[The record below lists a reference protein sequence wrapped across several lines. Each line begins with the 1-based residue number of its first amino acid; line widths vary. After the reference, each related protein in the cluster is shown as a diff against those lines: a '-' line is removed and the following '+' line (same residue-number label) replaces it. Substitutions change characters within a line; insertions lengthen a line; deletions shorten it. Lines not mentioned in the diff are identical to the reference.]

1 MDLKRRITYRFLHGK
16 HVMKIAS
23 WNVNSLK
30 VRLPQL
36 LQWLTGECPD
46 VVGLQETKL
55 TDDKFPLA
63 EIEAAGY
70 HVAFAGQKT
79 YNGVAVLS
87 RHDTVGAATDIIT
100 DLPGLQDP
108 QRRVMGATIGDLRFL
123 DLYVPNGS
131 EVGSDK
137 YEYKLGWL
145 QKCHSYIEDQLRQHE
160 RFAVVGDF
168 NIAPED
174 ADVHDPD
181 GWRGQ
186 VLFSGPE
193 RQAFQGLIGLGL
205 TDTFRLFE
213 QEPATF
219 SWWDYRMGAFRR
231 NRGLRIDHVLV
242 SQALERVCSGSRV
255 DREPR
260 TWERPSDHAPVIAE
274 FSS

>member
-1 MDLKRRITYRFLHGK
+1 
-16 HVMKIAS
+16 MKIAS

-36 LQWLTGECPD
+36 LQWLSTESPD
-46 VVGLQETKL
+46 VIGLQETKL
-55 TDDKFPLA
+55 VDDNFPVA
-63 EIEAAGY
+63 AIEAAGY
-70 HVAFAGQKT
+70 HVVFAGQKT

-87 RHDTVGAATDIIT
+87 RRDTVGAATDVVT
-100 DLPGLQDP
+100 DIPGLADP
-108 QRRVMGATIGDLRFL
+108 QRRVMGVTVGDLRFL

-137 YEYKLGWL
+137 YEYKLDWL
-145 QKCHSYIEDQLRQHE
+145 EKCSQYIEQQLQQHE

-168 NIAPED
+168 NIAPQDE
-174 ADVHDPD
+174 DVHDPA
-181 GWRGQ
+181 GWTGQ

-193 RQAFQGLIGLGL
+193 RQAFQRLLGFGLS
-205 TDTFRLFE
+205 DSFRLFD

-231 NRGLRIDHVLV
+231 NRGLRIDHILV
-242 SQALERVCSGSRV
+242 SAVLKSACTGSRV
-255 DREPR
+255 DRDPR
-260 TWERPSDHAPVIAE
+260 TWDRPSDHAPVIAE

>member
-1 MDLKRRITYRFLHGK
+1 MNPTTLKL
-16 HVMKIAS
+16 AS

-36 LQWLTGECPD
+36 LQWLSATEPD
-46 VVGLQETKL
+46 VIGLQETKL
-55 TDDKFPLA
+55 VDDNFPIA

-70 HVAFAGQKT
+70 HVVFAGQKT

-87 RHDTVGAATDIIT
+87 RKQSVGPATDIVT
-100 DLPGLQDP
+100 DLPGLDDP
-108 QRRVMGATIGDLRFL
+108 QRRVLGATVGDLRFL

-131 EVGSDK
+131 DVGSDK

-145 QKCHSYIEDQLRQHE
+145 EKCIAYVEAQLQQHPN
-160 RFAVVGDF
+160 FVVVGDY
-168 NIAPED
+168 NIAPENE
-174 ADVHDPD
+174 DVYDPE
-181 GWRGQ
+181 GWTGQ

-193 RQAFQGLIGLGL
+193 RQAFQRLLALGL

-213 QEPATF
+213 QEPGTF

-231 NRGLRIDHVLV
+231 NRGLRIDHILV
-242 SQALERVCSGSRV
+242 SAPLRDNCTSSRV

-274 FSS
+274 FST

>member
-1 MDLKRRITYRFLHGK
+1 
-16 HVMKIAS
+16 MKIAS

-36 LQWLTGECPD
+36 LRWLRSETPD

-55 TDDKFPLA
+55 LDENFPVA
-63 EIEAAGY
+63 DIEAAGY
-70 HVAFAGQKT
+70 RVAFAGQKT
-79 YNGVAVLS
+79 YNGVAVLT
-87 RHDTVGAATDIIT
+87 RRDTTSAATDVIT
-100 DLPGLQDP
+100 DLPGLDDS
-108 QRRVMGATIGDLRFL
+108 QRRVLGVTVDDLRFL

-137 YEYKLGWL
+137 YDYKLEWL
-145 QKCHSYIEDQLRQHE
+145 DKCTAYIETQLRQHE

-168 NIAPED
+168 NIAPGD
-174 ADVHDPD
+174 DDVHDPE
-181 GWRGQ
+181 GWAGQ

-193 RQAFQGLIGLGL
+193 RQAFQRLLGLGL
-205 TDTFRLFE
+205 TDTFRLFD

-231 NRGLRIDHVLV
+231 NRGLRIDHILV
-242 SQALERVCSGSRV
+242 SEALKVTCTGSRV

-260 TWERPSDHAPVIAE
+260 TWERPSDHAPVIGE